1 MLDLQIHPAILNANL
16 LQRKKRSVAMTEVT
30 PESIRQFFE
39 QAASAYGDAWK
50 AQVQYYESLVRR
62 NTKAFTDLADARVS
76 SFREIREAKT
86 FNQAFEAN
94 LAFEEK
100 VREEF
105 IALGEANTQSWE
117 HLLDELK
124 GIYTPAKEAAKAP
137 AKEAAKAPAK
147 KPAAKKTAV
156 KKTPAKSTTKVPVKK
171 ETETKAA

>member
-1 MLDLQIHPAILNANL
+1 
-16 LQRKKRSVAMTEVT
+16 MTEVT

-39 QAASAYGDAWK
+39 QAATAYGDAWK
-50 AQVQYYESLVRR
+50 AQAKYYESLVRR
-62 NTKAFTDLADARVS
+62 NTKAFTDLADARVA
-76 SFREIREAKT
+76 SFREIRAAKT

-105 IALGEANTQSWE
+105 IALGEANAQSWE

-124 GIYTPAKEAAKAP
+124 GIYTPAKEAAKVP
-137 AKEAAKAPAK
+137 AKATAKTPVK
-147 KPAAKKTAV
+147 KPAAKKTAAKKAPV
-156 KKTPAKSTTKVPVKK
+156 KTAAKVPVKK